1 LTKLLEQAFTK
12 YSKLPEEE
20 QNVLARV
27 ILEELEAE
35 QKWDAL
41 FEKSSDL
48 LEELANEALK
58 EHKAGKT
65 KQLDPDQLSNLSQLI
80 SFDHYLLNFQSL
92 FDAGLENLIVY
103 SKVIHITQVFILNLS
118 ILLNLS
124 TPLGLQGSWY
134 PRRWTNILVLDRI
147 TFCV

>member
-1 LTKLLEQAFTK
+1 MKIKIKKEIILTKLLEQAFTK
-12 YSKLPEEE
+12 ASKLPEEE

-65 KQLDPDQLSNLSQLI
+65 KQLDPDQL
-80 SFDHYLLNFQSL
+80 
-92 FDAGLENLIVY
+92 
-103 SKVIHITQVFILNLS
+103 
-118 ILLNLS
+118 
-124 TPLGLQGSWY
+124 
-134 PRRWTNILVLDRI
+134 
-147 TFCV
+147 